1 MSRVVVVNF
10 LSLDG
15 VMQSVLSPEED
26 PDGGF
31 AAGGWV
37 SPHID
42 DTVAGVMADVTTKA
56 GALLLGRRTYE
67 IFAAQWPYADD
78 TEPAVAAM
86 NRIPKYV
93 ASRTISSGPWN
104 DTRVLGADVPAEVAD
119 LRSRPGGDIVVFGSG
134 QLIQTLIE
142 HSLVD
147 EYRLLVFPLVI
158 GSGKRMFREGGAPA
172 NLRLVDTL
180 TSGSGVVIATYHP
193 ATAPGQERS

>member
-10 LSLDG
+10 LSVDG

-31 AAGGWV
+31 VDGGWV
-37 SPHID
+37 SPYVD
-42 DTVAGVMADVTTKA
+42 DTVAGVMSDATTKA
-56 GALLLGRRTYE
+56 DALLLGRRTYE
-67 IFAAQWPYADD
+67 IFAAHWPYADD

-93 ASRTISSGPWN
+93 ASRTISSGTWN
-104 DTRVLGADVPAEVAD
+104 DTRVLGADLPAEVAD
-119 LRSRPGGDIVVFGSG
+119 LKSRPGGDIVVFGSG
-134 QLIQTLIE
+134 QLVQTLIA

-158 GSGKRMFREGGAPA
+158 GSGKRMFPDGGAPA
-172 NLRLVDTL
+172 SLRLVDTL
-180 TSGSGVVIATYHP
+180 TSGSGVVITTYHP
-193 ATAPGQERS
+193 VTASGQERS